1 MKDVLAA
8 LLSTED
14 PPTNY
19 GLTEADVASIASCY
33 DWETRVTE
41 SNWSQNTD
49 YNSLAEMV
57 KAEPQWFLADISR
70 FYGDDYY
77 LVEENWTDDMDGDA
91 ASALASAGFGTD
103 EDYGCFDDGEF

>member
-8 LLSTED
+8 LMSAPD

-19 GLTEADVASIASCY
+19 GLTPSDVASVASCY

-49 YNSLAEMV
+49 YDTLAEMV
-57 KAEPQWFLADISR
+57 RAEPKWFLADISR
-70 FYGDDYY
+70 FYGDRYY
-77 LVEENWTDDMDGDA
+77 LDEE
-91 ASALASAGFGTD
+91 F
-103 EDYGCFDDGEF
+103 